1 MEDRKK
7 FEKMITN
14 WDNLVNEFQDNVNTD
29 YFEILQEENI
39 NLPLYQCKSRDKR
52 RYNEII
58 VKMDNTSRPPIQ
70 TKRFKFS

>member
-39 NLPLYQCKSRDKR
+39 NLPLYQSKSRYKR

>member
-39 NLPLYQCKSRDKR
+39 EDKR
-52 RYNEII
+52 AEGC
-58 VKMDNTSRPPIQ
+58 SAGA
-70 TKRFKFS
+70 

>member
-39 NLPLYQCKSRDKR
+39 NLPLYQC
-52 RYNEII
+52 I
-58 VKMDNTSRPPIQ
+58 
-70 TKRFKFS
+70 

>member
-1 MEDRKK
+1 MEDRKNI
-7 FEKMITN
+7 EKMITN
-14 WDNLVNEFQDNVNTD
+14 WDNLVNEFQDNVYTD

-39 NLPLYQCKSRDKR
+39 NLPVNHCKSRYKR

>member
-39 NLPLYQCKSRDKR
+39 NLPLYQCKSRYKR

>member
-39 NLPLYQCKSRDKR
+39 NLPLYQCKSRYKR

-58 VKMDNTSRPPIQ
+58 VKMNNTSRPPIQ